1 MKKLFYILAL
11 FIGFCSSVY
20 AQKAKLSKEEFRNI
34 QEKFIT
40 EKANLTTKEAKQF
53 FPLYF
58 ELQDRKTALNKEAW
72 KKIRKVKEENVSES
86 EYGQLIEDVIETRI
100 QIDKLDLEYV
110 RKYKKI
116 LSAKKIFEIQRAEMK
131 FHRELLKPKKK
142 KCNAFLFLSDIVT
155 QFDIQCSILSLHTF
169 VELDFSFTCQSA
181 DSCI

>member
-11 FIGFCSSVY
+11 FIGFRSSVY

-58 ELQDRKTALNKEAW
+58 ELQDKKTALNKEAW
-72 KKIRKVKEENVSES
+72 KKIRKGKEENVSES

-142 KCNAFLFLSDIVT
+142 K
-155 QFDIQCSILSLHTF
+155 
-169 VELDFSFTCQSA
+169 
-181 DSCI
+181 

>member
-86 EYGQLIEDVIETRI
+86 EYGQLIEDVIE
-100 QIDKLDLEYV
+100 YV

-142 KCNAFLFLSDIVT
+142 K
-155 QFDIQCSILSLHTF
+155 
-169 VELDFSFTCQSA
+169 
-181 DSCI
+181 

>member
-58 ELQDRKTALNKEAW
+58 ELQDKKTALNKEAW
-72 KKIRKVKEENVSES
+72 KRIRKGKEENVSES
-86 EYGQLIEDVIETRI
+86 EYGQLIEDVIETVS
-100 QIDKLDLEYV
+100 KL
-110 RKYKKI
+110 
-116 LSAKKIFEIQRAEMK
+116 
-131 FHRELLKPKKK
+131 
-142 KCNAFLFLSDIVT
+142 T
-155 QFDIQCSILSLHTF
+155 SLT
-169 VELDFSFTCQSA
+169 
-181 DSCI
+181 